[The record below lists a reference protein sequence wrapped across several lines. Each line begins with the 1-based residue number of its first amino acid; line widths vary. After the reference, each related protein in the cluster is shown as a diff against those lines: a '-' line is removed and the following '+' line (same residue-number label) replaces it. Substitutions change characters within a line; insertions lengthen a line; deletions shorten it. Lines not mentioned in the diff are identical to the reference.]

1 MDDQTERFLN
11 LRKKIWD
18 NITEDELHEIKQY
31 LQIKYK
37 KQFGRASLQKVTNCV
52 DLIRLLQDRDL
63 LGINKLSF
71 IKTLLDH
78 MKRNDLLREVNNYDK
93 ESAEAVDAK
102 SRRPKSDSTC
112 EDCHLQQSIKIK
124 NIEIQQNVE
133 HQTNVSNTLEKLKE
147 NMEEQTQIISSNKM
161 RLTRIELEKKQKLE
175 NERKCR
181 DEQVKI
187 EAKIKQLQE
196 EKREESDLERSLLD
210 DIDRMSREHREVEY
224 LISEAKYKKNELS
237 KRYEDEFRKEKEFS
251 QTVNNLELEL
261 HTLKLQINQRSEIH
275 QYQPRNR
282 PNSNNNGSYSDSESI
297 NDVTTDAQPTE
308 RANTINKEYRRQ
320 HEPSPSRYNTDPTC
334 NVVIII
340 SAEENAEQSSSFQD
354 DLREIQ
360 GEGTLICE
368 SIVVREQLTEEFL
381 NVTNDKIP
389 QAKLVFMLFS
399 KAFVKNCWPEICKMK
414 NFNSAIYDNKPLI
427 IPVSAETNTEFP
439 MGMKSAHNLSF
450 HRRDSYYKEALK
462 KLVRPYIR

>member
-1 MDDQTERFLN
+1 MDDKTERFLN

-18 NITEDELHEIKQY
+18 NITEVELKDIKEY
-31 LQIKYK
+31 LKMQGNSKI
-37 KQFGRASLQKVTNCV
+37 GRAKLEQVKTCV
-52 DLIRLLQDRDL
+52 ELLPLLQDRDL
-63 LGINKLSF
+63 LGIDNLSF
-71 IKTLLDH
+71 IKKILDYMH
-78 MKRNDLLREVNNYDK
+78 RDDLLKEVYNYEK
-93 ESAEAVDAK
+93 ESAKASGAK
-102 SRRPKSDSTC
+102 PRRPKSDPTYAHSDSTC
-112 EDCHLQQSIKIK
+112 ESRHLQQSIKLK
-124 NIEIQQNVE
+124 NIEIQQNVQ

-147 NMEEQTQIISSNKM
+147 NMEEQTQIINSNNIK
-161 RLTRIELEKKQKLE
+161 LTNIELEKKQKLE

-320 HEPSPSRYNTDPTC
+320 HEPSPSRYNTG
-334 NVVIII
+334 
-340 SAEENAEQSSSFQD
+340 EYQY
-354 DLREIQ
+354 EIQ
-360 GEGTLICE
+360 IFK
-368 SIVVREQLTEEFL
+368 IQLQ
-381 NVTNDKIP
+381 KIP
-389 QAKLVFMLFS
+389 
-399 KAFVKNCWPEICKMK
+399 
-414 NFNSAIYDNKPLI
+414 
-427 IPVSAETNTEFP
+427 
-439 MGMKSAHNLSF
+439 KSTL
-450 HRRDSYYKEALK
+450 E
-462 KLVRPYIR
+462 